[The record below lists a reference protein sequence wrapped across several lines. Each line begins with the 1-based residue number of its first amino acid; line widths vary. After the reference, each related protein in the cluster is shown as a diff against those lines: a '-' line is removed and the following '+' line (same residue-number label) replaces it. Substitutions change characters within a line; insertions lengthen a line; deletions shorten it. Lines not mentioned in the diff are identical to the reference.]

1 MKSSEIVGRRIV
13 RVIQEK
19 FWNSHIGRWS
29 VDVKGF
35 ELDNGSTVSFHT
47 IETGSD
53 YATGASVYRPEK
65 KSEGSHERTDAEA

>member
-1 MKSSEIVGRRIV
+1 MNAKHVVGRKIV

-19 FWNSHIGRWS
+19 FWNAHIGKWS

-35 ELDNGSTVSFHT
+35 ELDNGSVVSFHT

-53 YATGASVYRPEK
+53 YATGASVWKQGQEK
-65 KSEGSHERTDAEA
+65 KEG